1 MKDQR
6 KILFCHWILLL
17 SYIFTEKNKILLW
30 LPLNKGSVM
39 PQSTKQLKSYQD
51 EGSYPEP
58 SQPTHL
64 RHTFPYWRTRCRRSS
79 GGISLALAA
88 QHWEACNNIFC
99 RAAAFLQ
106 RAVLSTSSHCRVSQQ
121 SLCPRPVAYWPSAF
135 ISPMQKSICTAVS
148 Y

>member
-58 SQPTHL
+58 SQLTHL
-64 RHTFPYWRTRCRRSS
+64 RHTHSPTE
-79 GGISLALAA
+79 GQGA
-88 QHWEACNNIFC
+88 EG
-99 RAAAFLQ
+99 
-106 RAVLSTSSHCRVSQQ
+106 AVGE
-121 SLCPRPVAYWPSAF
+121 
-135 ISPMQKSICTAVS
+135 
-148 Y
+148 